1 MLDKITKD
9 FNKSESNDTVLG
21 YKLIRSVDGISFI
34 PGFQKSK
41 HTYMFNRWSVSD
53 SQKILHCNNEASVYL
68 SGFHCYLDRDE
79 AYQAMMDEVM
89 RRWHEKNNLRYASE
103 IAAYLK
109 IHECQCR
116 NLICEGIQGGYKVI
130 VAKENFVWAKP
141 VDYSYLLN
149 REDEELVEVPTKE
162 MCTE

>member
-1 MLDKITKD
+1 MLTCNKD
-9 FNKSESNDTVLG
+9 
-21 YKLIRSVDGISFI
+21 
-34 PGFQKSK
+34 
-41 HTYMFNRWSVSD
+41 
-53 SQKILHCNNEASVYL
+53 AYL
-68 SGFHCYLDRDE
+68 SGFHCYLDKEE
-79 AYQAMMDEVM
+79 AYDAMMKEVM
-89 RRWHEKNNLRYASE
+89 TRWNEGTRRVNQ
-103 IAAYLK
+103 IAGYFEV
-109 IHECQCR
+109 HECQCR